1 MKEKGWLKILITE
14 PMHETGL
21 KLLTEKGYEVRIAPN
36 ASEATLAREVKDASG
51 LLVRTASVP
60 AGVIMAGRMLKVIAR
75 HGVGYD
81 NIDIAAATSRGIPVC
96 ITHRANAESVAEHTF
111 ALMLALAKRI
121 VPYDCA
127 TRNEGWEIRNTYS
140 AVDLNGKV
148 LGVVGMGRIGTLV
161 CKKAVAAF
169 NMKVLVFSPRTPRE
183 MIESVGGRQALD
195 ISDILRNADFISLH
209 MPLKQETK
217 GLIGDSEFRMMKPS
231 AFLINCARG
240 LVVDEVAMIKALRN
254 GTIAGAGLD
263 VFDHEPPRADNP
275 LFKLPNVVLSPHSAG
290 LTIDGVIRMATQ
302 AAQAIIDVLEGR
314 RPEGIVNPEIW
325 PYINN

>member
-1 MKEKGWLKILITE
+1 
-14 PMHETGL
+14 
-21 KLLTEKGYEVRIAPN
+21 
-36 ASEATLAREVKDASG
+36 
-51 LLVRTASVP
+51 
-60 AGVIMAGRMLKVIAR
+60 
-75 HGVGYD
+75 
-81 NIDIAAATSRGIPVC
+81 
-96 ITHRANAESVAEHTF
+96 
-111 ALMLALAKRI
+111 MLALAKRI

-127 TRNEGWEIRNTYS
+127 TRNEGWEIRNASS

-148 LGVVGMGRIGTLV
+148 LGVVGMGRIGALV